1 MAKTSPF
8 WRQGRGVVPAGPL
21 LSEAWKEVL
30 EAPVLS
36 TCRASSLGLGQ
47 QLDFTAGGVTM
58 EQFTEF
64 FEAAMKAAKKA
75 EPIVEAGNKYS
86 VCQDFKRLNGELLL
100 HELEQS
106 DAYMSLSSLDQTRVS
121 EFAKFVYLNGELRSR
136 NPLHPNHLDSAVLGN
151 LLNFPKHVF
160 GFPCAGYATN
170 GNESLSLLLFS
181 YRSEFKQSDP
191 CVLYVQGIGEEVPGE
206 HLKDCAKRL
215 NLQFRLVAQDSLCS
229 EHAANIAVVMAS
241 FSNPKLHEIEDWAVS
256 MRLSLHIHMSD
267 QEIRRIFRENPSPA
281 HFDLP
286 SGVRSMSLEEGLFHS
301 GYQLYRDT
309 QLRDAHHDL
318 PLIWQSA
325 YISPNEGG
333 SGNTTPLYT
342 DFFMVLLG
350 WSALHDIAK
359 NTLSKDPESLRP
371 MELSPYDSWSFPIPE
386 GKSTIEQALDFGR
399 KAMKEM
405 AREDVERHVF
415 QFQRNFVGGK
425 SRSVEALASGGGSRS
440 GNFAIESVMARA
452 ESTLGPACRIK
463 MVTGNPHLLVERQ
476 QRRFQFEVI
485 RVHSDGAICIDGLK
499 RTICDPAVAAV
510 YTQTLSITDGITDDI
525 PEVLKVVEEE
535 NRKRQAAGGLLVT
548 IINDNC
554 LALSVLIHNDGKN
567 GSPNLRLLDLTEN
580 CITPAIMMLDA
591 HKHLGADKGLS
602 MVMGTPGT
610 LSALS
615 GRVKVGSQ
623 PSHGALVRGLADML
637 LVGVE
642 GYYEKYRELAA
653 CVAEATKTMSSA
665 GMKFIHSQNRVSG
678 STAFGVEDPS
688 GCIGKKLRKQ
698 GHAPSPLFGIAP
710 EHPSRCQ
717 TGFLLHVTPHALRT
731 MENSKKAFDIFVA
744 DAVQSYRHVS
754 ANYSKF
760 AKRFREDSLPAFL
773 LSGGQEEL
781 WSFELLRRPGFARDI
796 MQLVLRRLYSGILDS
811 GVICTQKR
819 PSALRE
825 VLKRALLFFVF
836 LLSLRRLRRRLSN

>member
-1 MAKTSPF
+1 M
-8 WRQGRGVVPAGPL
+8 VPAGPL
-21 LSEAWKEVL
+21 LSEAWKEAL
-30 EAPVLS
+30 EAPVLAA
-36 TCRASSLGLGQ
+36 CRASSLGLGK
-47 QLDFTAGGVTM
+47 QLDFTAGGVAM

-64 FEAAMKAAKKA
+64 FESAMQAAKKA
-75 EPIVEAGNKYS
+75 EAIVEAGNKYS
-86 VCQDFKRLNGELLL
+86 VSHDFKRLNGELLL
-100 HELEQS
+100 YELEQS
-106 DAYMSLSSLDQTRVS
+106 DAYAALSRQDQARAS
-121 EFAKFVYLNGELRSR
+121 KFGKFVYLNGELRNR

-191 CVLYVQGIGEEVPGE
+191 CVLYVQGVGEEVPGE

-215 NLQFRLVAQDSLCS
+215 NLQFRLVAQDSLRS
-229 EHAANIAVVMAS
+229 EHVANTAVVMAS
-241 FSNPKLHEIEDWAVS
+241 FSNPKLHEVADWAVS

-267 QEIRRIFRENPSPA
+267 QEIRRIFLENAAPV
-281 HFDLP
+281 HFELP
-286 SGVRSMSLEEGLFHS
+286 SGVRSMSLEEGFFRS
-301 GYQLYRDT
+301 AYQLYRDT
-309 QLRDAHHDL
+309 QLRDTHHDL

-359 NTLSKDPESLRP
+359 NTSSKYLESLHP
-371 MELSPYDSWSFPIPE
+371 MVLSPFESWSFPIAE
-386 GKSTIEQALDFGR
+386 GTSTMEQALNFGR
-399 KAMKEM
+399 EAMKM
-405 AREDVERHVF
+405 DREDVERHVF

-425 SRSVEALASGGGSRS
+425 NRSVEALVSGGGSRS
-440 GNFAIESVMARA
+440 GNYAIESVIARA
-452 ESTLGPACRIK
+452 ESTLGPASRIK
-463 MVTGNPHLLVERQ
+463 LICGNPHLLVERAE
-476 QRRFQFEVI
+476 RRFQFEVI
-485 RVHSDGAICIDGLK
+485 RVHKDGAICIDGLK
-499 RTICDPAVAAV
+499 RAISDPAVAAV
-510 YTQTLSITDGITDDI
+510 YTQTLSITDGITDPI
-525 PEVLKVVEEE
+525 PDVLRVVEEE

-567 GSPNLRLLDLTEN
+567 GSENLRLLDLTEK
-580 CITPAIMMLDA
+580 CITPTIMMLDA

-615 GRVKVGSQ
+615 GHVKVGAQ
-623 PSHGALVRGLADML
+623 PSHGELVRALADML
-637 LVGVE
+637 LVGVD
-642 GYYEKYRELAA
+642 GYYEKYRALAA
-653 CVAEATKTMSSA
+653 SVAEATKTMSSA
-665 GMKFIHSQNRVSG
+665 GMKFIHSQNRVTG

-688 GCIGKKLRKQ
+688 GCIGKRLKKH

-710 EHPSRCQ
+710 EDPSRCQ
-717 TGFLLHVTPHALRT
+717 TGFLLHVTPHALRM
-731 MENSKKAFDIFVA
+731 MENSKKALDIFVA
-744 DAVQSYRHVS
+744 DAVESYKHVS
-754 ANYSKF
+754 ANYPYI
-760 AKRFREDSLPAFL
+760 AKRFSEDSLPAFL
-773 LSGGQEEL
+773 LSGGNQEL

-796 MQLVLRRLYSGILDS
+796 MLLVLRRLYSGILDS

-819 PSALRE
+819 PAALRE